1 MLVDDAC
8 WGMVFVSLTC
18 LCVVFFLVGWR
29 RTCFSSIF
37 LDNHFCDAAV
47 CCVVGWL
54 FVFCLVSGFP
64 DLFDSRCFFLF
75 FVESLILAQDERW
88 RRA

>member
-1 MLVDDAC
+1 MLGNGFCFFD
-8 WGMVFVSLTC
+8 VFVC
-18 LCVVFFLVGWR
+18 RVFPR
-29 RTCFSSIF
+29 RMAAHMFFIYF
-37 LDNHFCDAAV
+37 LDNHFCDAF